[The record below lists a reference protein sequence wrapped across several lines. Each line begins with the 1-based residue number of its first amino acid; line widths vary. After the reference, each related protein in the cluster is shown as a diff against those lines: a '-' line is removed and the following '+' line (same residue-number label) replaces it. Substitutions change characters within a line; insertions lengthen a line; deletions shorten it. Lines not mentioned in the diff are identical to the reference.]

1 MPGPWEDYQDI
12 PKTVTPEET
21 GPWSSF
27 QENPKKEAPQQKPQ
41 KIEGDF
47 DGVSAMKAVFP
58 AARITSGYR
67 GPNHPLSK
75 KTPSSF
81 HARTHRAVDIRPI
94 PGMSFDDVYKKLIAE
109 GYDLHPDSRDEV
121 TNPSPNATGPHWH
134 FVFNGGPTAVPTSE
148 DVSTPSTVEE
158 PKKRDRPEPYILDKT
173 TTPWDVTDKI
183 PEGYSAENPELRA
196 SRAYTE
202 NYLQRIGKT
211 SGRDRPTEEQF
222 IAGVRQNAPH
232 VTADDRTLS
241 FWYRHY
247 AAGGRL
253 PVEWSIQKAEPEK
266 APSIIGFSGEE
277 LPIEMKDTG
286 VKISNPPPLTF
297 GERFSKRAAEM
308 LSPAGTGINAVAL
321 RALEGAVK
329 TKGPYGISEE
339 DYANTVLDERA
350 RREQFWKDQD
360 TRSDSPVKDFLADT
374 SGEMI
379 GDVNP
384 TYAIGGG
391 GGIAGRTAVQVAA
404 NAGTDLLVQAAENI
418 QKVRDGYDPNQTWMA
433 AATGA
438 AFQLGFSEPLNFAVN
453 KYKSRGVEVASYDN
467 PRVVEVGDTPS
478 APVTATKKRV
488 SSKAKAESVGKI
500 VSILTKGWKDS
511 PVIIIHRSEKTFASA
526 EPELYQKVKDDKAL
540 SSPGFYDDEGK
551 IHILSHNIKNPEQVK
566 ALVYHEALG
575 HSGLAKEFG
584 ATLDDVLLKVYEGN
598 WKIREEADALS
609 KKKYGT
615 IYTGDDRLARFT
627 EEVLAKRSENGIIPK
642 KILDTFTKTFRDYGR
657 KLGLDLRYTDREV
670 SAILASAHD
679 RVVSGSGEAVGTSG
693 LKYMYVGR
701 RGSDNYENF
710 KREQRGLPKDE
721 LNLGSDKYWEAV
733 DRAERGEPVGPD
745 SQIRKDTGWFVA
757 PDNRWR
763 TEISDLPATL
773 SEKFS
778 KLEQGTKAKLG
789 DLLEHPELFSHYPE
803 LRDIELSRDP
813 AFMDIWESTQGWVNE
828 KGGINITPYAEDAL
842 GTLLHEVQHVI
853 QRLEGFSTG
862 GNPETVLRR
871 LSPKHLFD
879 VAEKVV
885 SHYTKLSDKLDVKA
899 RAFLVAAEDPL
910 FTRYEAVNKKISESY
925 DRGEDVSRR
934 ADLIREKGELQTALF
949 EKYTGYRSSLD
960 LKKADKKSYDQMWDL
975 LMAATRK
982 EGLLGEAAKFSQEA
996 EKISRSLRDIRSNL
1010 NKDGTVTDRGHLE
1023 KVLTS
1028 VRDLPM
1034 EAYKHLFGEV
1044 EARDTTNRMD
1054 LTEEERTR
1062 TVPYTSEPD
1071 IDPTGYVLDNGM
1083 AGYGITKS
1091 EINRPVNKYMLPED
1105 FGKATKQE
1113 IYGALREKYD
1123 PLPDTAYTYRGNG
1136 YTVALDAIDNPDG
1149 KGLRLDRMF
1158 KLTTNKEEITG
1169 RLSYDWQMGN
1179 WTPSLITSKN
1189 GVPLSVS
1196 EGLRPDIRRETRE
1209 ILIQALPNKD
1219 AEGFYEAKKRLL
1231 SDNRYMLEEEDT
1243 RRAGSIDLNKIIT
1256 KDGLNTHELY
1266 RAFAEGIDKETVS
1279 YEDALAAVADAGL
1292 TPSKALKKKIEVDP
1306 TIGISLAVAL
1316 EKGHRELL
1324 TVQKKLLT
1332 GSFKNLDEQQKLEA
1346 KAIFLVARQAE
1357 LQAKVAGWRSNIG
1370 RALNFM
1376 KIAIDHEGPAM
1387 ERILKTIDGANLADR
1402 DVLYSL
1408 LRALDEHQ
1416 DNPQAKA
1423 KLIKDTFEPL
1433 PEDYF
1438 LSFSYSM
1445 MLYSLSTQSV
1455 NFVGNAGS
1463 SLLDAG
1469 TSLVSSLIGLPK
1481 KLTKDDRLPVRAAL
1495 LRNVAMLKALF
1506 DLQTWRDVGTSF
1518 MEGRPAHQVS
1528 KVEVGHNLFTEK
1540 FGPAGTAIDLPQK
1553 GLAAADSFWRSLL
1566 ENAHLYE
1573 QAFMI
1578 AEKEGLKGSKFHDR
1592 VSELLQKTP
1601 EEISSLVDSN
1611 VSTLQLVDDPSIL
1624 TRQIERLKARPK
1636 NPHSAEGL
1644 AYRAFIRLPAQI
1656 IFPFSRVTDNI
1667 VRSGI
1672 RHTPML
1678 GMFDRQN
1685 LADWKA
1691 GGARRDKAIARQ
1703 IIGSVI
1709 ISYLM
1714 HKADQDEL
1722 SGEGPENY
1730 DRRRALESAGWQPN
1744 SIKIGG
1750 TWYSLNG
1757 LDSIQPMAGVV
1768 AGLAAD
1774 YKSGKIGK
1782 DDFVSGMVNVPIRA
1796 GVHLSNNT
1804 FTEQAGQF
1812 IKMLGTGPEADA
1824 ARNSFVPN
1832 VVSRN
1837 IPAFV
1842 RQYAEDSDGYAR
1854 DTTGTGSISDRIEG
1868 RVMASIPGLR
1878 EDLPMKYDV
1887 YGRPIESNRPMFGI
1901 AREKTPDTDPVI
1913 VEIERLT
1920 NVSGMKGALIDP
1932 IDRGNLPEGPVRE
1945 AGRAED
1951 VQALQKLSG
1960 EYLMED
1966 LRKEMETEDWANSTD
1981 EERIK
1986 TIRKIKKTA
1995 REDARADL
2003 FPEDEEGTT
2012 PWQYYEG
2019 E

>member
-27 QENPKKEAPQQKPQ
+27 QENPKKETPQQKPQ

-47 DGVSAMKAVFP
+47 DGMSAMKAVFP
-58 AARITSGYR
+58 TARITSGYR

-75 KTPSSF
+75 KNPSSF
-81 HARTHRAVDIRPI
+81 HAGTHRAVDIRPI

-148 DVSTPSTVEE
+148 DVSTPSPAEE
-158 PKKRDRPEPYILDKT
+158 PKKRDLPEPYILDKT

-183 PEGYSAENPELRA
+183 PEGYSVESPELRA

-266 APSIIGFSGEE
+266 APSITGFSGEE

-297 GERFSKRAAEM
+297 GERFNKRAAEM
-308 LSPAGTGINAVAL
+308 FSPAGTGINAVAL
-321 RALEGAVK
+321 RALEGAIK

-339 DYANTVLDERA
+339 AYANTILDEKA

-360 TRSDSPVKDFLADT
+360 TRSDSPVKDFLADV
-374 SGEMI
+374 SGEML

-391 GGIAGRTAVQVAA
+391 GGIAGRTAVQAAA

-478 APVTATKKRV
+478 APATATKKRV
-488 SSKAKAESVGKI
+488 SSKAKAESVGKV
-500 VSILTKGWKDS
+500 VSDVTKGWKDS
-511 PVIIIHRSEKTFASA
+511 PDIIIHRSEKTFASA
-526 EPELYQKVKDDKAL
+526 EPELHQKVKDDKAL

-551 IHILSHNIKNPEQVK
+551 IHILSQNIKNPEQVK

-679 RVVSGSGEAVGTSG
+679 KVVSGGGEAVGTSG

-710 KREQRGLPKDE
+710 KREQRGLPRDE
-721 LNLGSDKYWEAV
+721 ANLGSDKYWEAV

-778 KLEQGTKAKLG
+778 KLEKGTKAKLG

-862 GNPETVLRR
+862 GNPETVLKR

-910 FTRYEAVNKKISESY
+910 FTRYEEVNKKISESY

-949 EKYTGYRSSLD
+949 EKYTGHRSSLD

-975 LMAATRK
+975 LMAATRE

-1054 LTEEERTR
+1054 LTEGERTR
-1062 TVPYTSEPD
+1062 TIPYTSEPD
-1071 IDPTGYVLDNGM
+1071 IDPTGYVFDNGM

-1091 EINRPVNKYMLPED
+1091 EINRPVNK
-1105 FGKATKQE
+1105 
-1113 IYGALREKYD
+1113 
-1123 PLPDTAYTYRGNG
+1123 
-1136 YTVALDAIDNPDG
+1136 
-1149 KGLRLDRMF
+1149 
-1158 KLTTNKEEITG
+1158 
-1169 RLSYDWQMGN
+1169 
-1179 WTPSLITSKN
+1179 
-1189 GVPLSVS
+1189 
-1196 EGLRPDIRRETRE
+1196 
-1209 ILIQALPNKD
+1209 
-1219 AEGFYEAKKRLL
+1219 
-1231 SDNRYMLEEEDT
+1231 YMLEEEDT

-1332 GSFKNLDEQQKLEA
+1332 GSFKNLDEQQRLEA

-1495 LRNVAMLKALF
+1495 LRNVAMMKALF

-1678 GMFDRQN
+1678 GMLDRQN
-1685 LADWKA
+1685 LTDWKA

-1768 AGLAAD
+1768 AGLTAD

-1782 DDFVSGMVNVPIRA
+1782 DDFVSGIVNVPIRA